1 MSMVVCSNEFVS
13 VQFDRLQHLL
23 ELVWA
28 PVFTPSRR
36 LRPILTELGGFLKVN
51 RPQRWLCDH
60 SGMKIISPE
69 DQAWIVDEWL
79 PAWRPPTMPSVRKLA
94 MVRPVDVFGQ
104 LSVSN
109 VTKRIAERCAA
120 VELRW
125 FEDRN
130 AAGAWL
136 KGIA

>member
-1 MSMVVCSNEFVS
+1 MMVCRNEFVS
-13 VQFDRLQHLL
+13 VQFDKLQHLL

-36 LRPILTELGGFLKVN
+36 LRPILTELNGFLKAN

-79 PAWRPPTMPSVRKLA
+79 PAWRPSLPGIRKLA
-94 MVRPVDVFGQ
+94 VVRPQDVFGQ
-104 LSVSN
+104 LSVGN
-109 VTKRIAERCAA
+109 VTRRIAERCSA

-125 FEDRN
+125 FEHRD